1 MRAPAPL
8 ALGCISLVLCLLELP
23 GCRPLPAG
31 RSPKHREPPDRR
43 PSPASLRVPRQRPSP
58 FPLHGDHPGL
68 YPPAPP
74 QPAGGPRRRQLVP
87 RHGPRLTPR
96 HGPKLIPRHRP
107 RPAPRHGLKLVPRHG
122 PQPAPR
128 HSPKL
133 TPRHGH
139 RHGARLVPRHGPRLA
154 PRQPGSRRGRRHAGG
169 RLHHAQL
176 LRVGCVLGT
185 CQVQNLSH
193 RLWQLMGQSGRQD
206 SSPMNPNSPH
216 SYG

>member
-43 PSPASLRVPRQRPSP
+43 PSPASLQVPRQRPSP

-68 YPPAPP
+68 QPPAPL
-74 QPAGGPRRRQLVP
+74 QPAGGPRRRQLGP

-96 HGPKLIPRHRP
+96 HGPKL
-107 RPAPRHGLKLVPRHG
+107 
-122 PQPAPR
+122 
-128 HSPKL
+128 
-133 TPRHGH
+133 TPRHG
-139 RHGARLVPRHGPRLA
+139 APRHPGP
-154 PRQPGSRRGRRHAGG
+154 RRGRRHAGG

-193 RLWQLMGQSGRQD
+193 RLWQLRGQLGRQD